1 MLRSEWNRLFSVAGR
16 ILLCILTLPMLPS
29 CSWGSDCPDV
39 SSTTVG
45 ALEDR
50 LSSLEVPDGWDLA
63 ETHSGQGCDSG
74 DSFAPSVDYRF
85 EASTSAEISRKAF
98 VKEIMS
104 PPLPDGT
111 ESIRCGQSNWLW
123 SRYGDGWIFVDAY
136 RWEAQQVMVT
146 ATFTMKGPA
155 ERC

>member
-1 MLRSEWNRLFSVAGR
+1 MRAELSR
-16 ILLCILTLPMLPS
+16 ILLCILILPMLAS

-39 SSTTVG
+39 NPTTVG

-50 LSSLEVPDGWDLA
+50 LSSLEVPEGWELV
-63 ETHSGQGCDSG
+63 ETYSGQGCDSG

-85 EASTSAEISRKAF
+85 EASTSAEISRTAF

-104 PPLPDGT
+104 PRLPDGT
-111 ESIRCGQSNWLW
+111 EAIRCGQSNGLW

-136 RWEAQQVMVT
+136 LWEAQQVMLT